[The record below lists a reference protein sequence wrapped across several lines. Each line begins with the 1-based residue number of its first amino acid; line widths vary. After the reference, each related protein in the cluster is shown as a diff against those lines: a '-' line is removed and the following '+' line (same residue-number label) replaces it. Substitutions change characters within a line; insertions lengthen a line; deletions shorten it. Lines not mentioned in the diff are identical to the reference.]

1 MGDENSR
8 IKLIRDSLNM
18 SQAELGDKLNMS
30 QAAIASIESG
40 RRSLRDVHI
49 FQICSVFGVNEDWL
63 RTGEGSMFEE
73 SKSISLDAY
82 IQRKGLTDLEVDII
96 KAYLDIP
103 QEIRRDVANKIK
115 EAVLSNPSMSDPID
129 EELESYRLELEA
141 KKKGT
146 TSSASESTKDPEGN
160 GNTA

>member
-1 MGDENSR
+1 MGER
-8 IKLIRDSLNM
+8 LKFLRKHLGLN
-18 SQAELGDKLNMS
+18 QELFGDKINLS
-30 QAAIASIESG
+30 RSHVASLEKG
-40 RRSLRDVHI
+40 VRSLTDRTISD
-49 FQICSVFGVNEDWL
+49 ICREFGVNEDWL

-115 EAVLSNPSMSDPID
+115 EAVLSNPSISDPID

-146 TSSASESTKDPEGN
+146 TSSASESTKDPKGN